1 VISTQPGAVQ
11 VLAGHSGGAS
21 TARLGPC
28 PQDVPRDLCPASGRI
43 YALIG
48 MVRRVGGRGGWMC
61 GDVRSDRW
69 RRGGRACP
77 CEQTDRLGGAAAAA
91 DRAPSQHQFGAVPAR
106 DDAADL
112 GRRDPF
118 HRDRSSAYFA
128 RKDGPHPRRS
138 STHIRRTARDPRFRG
153 VHSPRFRSGK
163 HRQDPKT
170 KCSMIA
176 ARAVV
181 SSRPG
186 LSRGPLA
193 ARGRRGQS
201 SNGRR

>member
-128 RKDGPHPRRS
+128 RKMGLTPADLLRTSAEPPVIPASAEYIPRVSEAVSTGRTQRRS
-138 STHIRRTARDPRFRG
+138 AR
-153 VHSPRFRSGK
+153 
-163 HRQDPKT
+163 
-170 KCSMIA
+170 
-176 ARAVV
+176 
-181 SSRPG
+181 
-186 LSRGPLA
+186 
-193 ARGRRGQS
+193 
-201 SNGRR
+201 